1 MGELV
6 LSLFPG
12 IDMLGM
18 GFEMEGFCVVRSPD
32 LIFGQDIR
40 NFHAVPGRF
49 DGVIGGA
56 PCQDFSKARRSA
68 PTGYGLEMLAE
79 FRRVVLEAAPAWWLL
94 ENVDRVPDVAVDGYQ
109 VQRFDLNAK
118 ECGLRQSRLRH
129 FQFGSKAG
137 LVVIP
142 RREKMPGES
151 QIEAACLAT
160 EGRKKNRRSWGDFCE
175 LQGLPRD
182 FDLPGMTTE
191 ARYRAVGNGVGI
203 PVARTVARAIREST
217 CDSAGIESGSRI
229 TVRLCA
235 CGCGRPLEG
244 RGDQRAA
251 TPACRK
257 RLEKR
262 RKRAE
267 AKPTYEFGYELDGE
281 HL

>member
-1 MGELV
+1 MSFQLTSLI

-32 LIFGQDIR
+32 LIFGGDIR
-40 NFHAVPGRF
+40 NFHAIPGRF
-49 DGVIGGA
+49 DGVIGGP

-68 PTGYGLEMLAE
+68 PTGYGLEMLGE
-79 FRRVVLEAAPAWWLL
+79 FRRVVLEADPAWWLL
-94 ENVDRVPDVAVDGYQ
+94 ENVDRVPDVAIDGYT

-142 RREKMPGES
+142 WRTQQPGASHLEP
-151 QIEAACLAT
+151 ACLAT
-160 EGRKKNRRSWGDFCE
+160 EGRKVDRRSWGDFCE

-182 FDLPGMTTE
+182 FHLPGMTTE
-191 ARYRAVGNGVGI
+191 ARYRAVGNGV
-203 PVARTVARAIREST
+203 PVNMARVVARAIRECT
-217 CDSAGIESGSRI
+217 CEHAGVGAASSV
-229 TVRLCA
+229 TDVRLCK
-235 CGCGRPLEG
+235 CGCGRVLEG

-262 RKRAE
+262 RRESAL
-267 AKPTYEFGYELDGE
+267 G
-281 HL
+281 HR

>member
-1 MGELV
+1 
-6 LSLFPG
+6 
-12 IDMLGM
+12 MLGM

-32 LIFGQDIR
+32 LIFGGDIR
-40 NFHAVPGRF
+40 IFHAIPGKF
-49 DGVIGGA
+49 DGVIGGP

-79 FRRVVLEAAPAWWLL
+79 FVRVVLEADPAWWLL
-94 ENVDRVPDVAVDGYQ
+94 ENVDRVPDVVVDGYQ

-118 ECGLRQSRLRH
+118 ECSLKQSRLRH

-142 RREKMPGES
+142 QRQKQPGES
-151 QIEAACLAT
+151 QIIEPACLAT
-160 EGRKKNRRSWGDFCE
+160 EGRKADRRSWGDFCE

-182 FDLPGMTTE
+182 FNLPGMTTE
-191 ARYRAVGNGVGI
+191 ARYRAVGNGV
-203 PVARTVARAIREST
+203 PVNMARVVARAIRE
-217 CDSAGIESGSRI
+217 CVGAEGGSRV

-235 CGCGRPLEG
+235 CGCGRVLEG

-262 RKRAE
+262 RKRLERPA
-267 AKPTYEFGYELDGE
+267 TYEFAGYEEL
-281 HL
+281 